1 MRTILTAASGLLLLS
16 AVPAAAAA
24 QAQAVKLPGLQ
35 YRVFRSGPA
44 GGVQPTRSDRV
55 SIRYV
60 GRLADGSV
68 FSTSPDNGASSASFD
83 VRIVI
88 PGFSAL
94 VQLMRPGDRWEFRI
108 PGYLGYG
115 REGKRLTSGDTSL
128 KHEIPPDSTLIF
140 DVELVS
146 ISPAG

>member
-1 MRTILTAASGLLLLS
+1 MRFHLALAFGLALFPASALAAEGRQ
-16 AVPAAAAA
+16 V
-24 QAQAVKLPGLQ
+24 VRLPGLQ
-35 YRVFRSGPA
+35 YKVLRSGPA
-44 GGVQPTRSDRV
+44 DGVRPGRSDRV

-68 FSTSPDNGASSASFD
+68 FSTSPDDGAGATSFD
-83 VRIVI
+83 VRVVI

-115 REGKRLTSGDTSL
+115 REGKKMTAGDTSL
-128 KHEIPPDSTLIF
+128 RHEIPADAALIF
-140 DVELVS
+140 DVELVGVA
-146 ISPAG
+146 PAG

>member
-1 MRTILTAASGLLLLS
+1 MRLSLALVPGLALFLSSPLAAEAGQIVS
-16 AVPAAAAA
+16 
-24 QAQAVKLPGLQ
+24 LPGLQ
-35 YRVFRSGPA
+35 YKILRSGPA
-44 GGVQPTRSDRV
+44 DGVRPTRSDRV

-68 FSTSPDNGASSASFD
+68 FSTSPDKGAGATSFD
-83 VRIVI
+83 VRMVI

-115 REGKRLTSGDTSL
+115 HEGKKTASGDASL
-128 KHEIPPDSTLIF
+128 RQEIPADATLIF
-140 DVELVS
+140 EVELVGVA
-146 ISPAG
+146 PAG